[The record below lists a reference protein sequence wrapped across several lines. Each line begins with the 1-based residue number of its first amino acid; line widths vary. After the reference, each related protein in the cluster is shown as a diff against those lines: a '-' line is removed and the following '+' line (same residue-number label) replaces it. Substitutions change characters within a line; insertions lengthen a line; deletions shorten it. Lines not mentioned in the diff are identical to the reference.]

1 MSVSNRN
8 GFTLLEA
15 VVALAIL
22 VVTGVAALSALGA
35 ELRAAGRSNH
45 ALEATALAQDRL
57 ARIRL
62 LSSEEMELLPDSLRR
77 GDFAAPFEGY
87 AWRASARGVS
97 DEPDLFDVAVVVSWA
112 DGLYELKTRA
122 YRPARRELSP

>member
-22 VVTGVAALSALGA
+22 AVTGVAALSALGA

-45 ALEATALAQDRL
+45 ALEAAALAQDRL
-57 ARIRL
+57 ARLRL
-62 LSSEEMELLPDSLRR
+62 LSGEELEPLADSLRH
-77 GDFAAPFEGY
+77 GDFAAPFEAY
-87 AWRASARGVS
+87 AWRASASGVS
-97 DEPDLFDVAVVVSWA
+97 DEPGLFDVSVVVSWA

-122 YRPARRELSP
+122 YRPARRVVSR